1 MKPMGFGGHTMK
13 RNAFTLMEMLLAL
26 ALLTAVAGAVMPNL
40 LRWHTA
46 SLLNRSVDRVVLAV
60 GRARAGAASRGVI
73 HMVEYW
79 PGTAEFR
86 VSSDRRGPL
95 LSLYG
100 NALFQVPG
108 ERGIPVRTS
117 PQDQHVVRF
126 DVDGRT
132 QNNVIRI
139 TDGQRSMVIR
149 IDRLTGDADA
159 RILK

>member
-1 MKPMGFGGHTMK
+1 MKPLGFRSQAMK

-46 SLLNRSVDRVVLAV
+46 SLLHRSVDRVVLAV

-79 PGTAEFR
+79 PGTADFR
-86 VSSDRRGPL
+86 VSSDSRGPL

-100 NALFQVPG
+100 NALFQAH
-108 ERGIPVRTS
+108 EENGIPVRTS

-132 QNNVIRI
+132 QDSVIRI
-139 TDGQRSMVIR
+139 TDGRRSMVIR
-149 IDRLTGDADA
+149 IDRLTGDTDT
-159 RILK
+159 RVLE